1 MAMNSKDAQKPS
13 ASEAIASRPV
23 KPTFSPECG
32 PLSESEIA
40 SLKELAQQ
48 TAREAA
54 GSDTEQKSS
63 PDHGP

>member
-1 MAMNSKDAQKPS
+1 MAKNSKDAQKPS
-13 ASEAIASRPV
+13 ASEAIASRPA

-48 TAREAA
+48 TAREASGSEPNQPA
-54 GSDTEQKSS
+54 GRKQ
-63 PDHGP
+63 P

>member
-1 MAMNSKDAQKPS
+1 MDKNSKNAQKHS
-13 ASEAIASRPV
+13 ASEVNASRPV

-40 SLKELAQQ
+40 SLKELAHE
-48 TAREAA
+48 TAREAS

-63 PDHGP
+63 PDHEP